1 MVEFRVKADEIVDLF
16 EIDEGRDVSFE
27 LSGERRF
34 DGIDERDFF
43 VANQISV
50 VRCAETGVVAVKIA
64 HVVVNITDLVDSRA

>member
-1 MVEFRVKADEIVDLF
+1 MIELRVKADEIVDLF
-16 EIDEGRDVSFE
+16 KIDEGRDVSFE

-64 HVVVNITDLVDSRA
+64 HVVVNITDLVDTRA

>member
-16 EIDEGRDVSFE
+16 EIDEGRDVAFE

-34 DGIDERDFF
+34 DGIDERDLF
-43 VANQISV
+43 VANEVSV
-50 VRCAETGVVAVKIA
+50 VRCAEAGVVAVKIA